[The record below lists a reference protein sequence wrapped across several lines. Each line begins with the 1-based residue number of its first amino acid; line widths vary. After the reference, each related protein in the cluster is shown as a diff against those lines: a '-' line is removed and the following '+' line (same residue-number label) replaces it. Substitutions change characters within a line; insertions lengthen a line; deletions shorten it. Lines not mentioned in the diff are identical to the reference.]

1 MQNSKKT
8 ICFPCVLSTIYCLL
22 LLFLG
27 CGNNRHAVIAVTGTN
42 IGVEISQNPANQTPQ
57 AKLGYQRSEIA
68 IVPSNRSGDVEPG
81 SAKGGAADVADVLM
95 ELKFNNI
102 FSLGRAGV
110 YQRLAVGTKAVEQS
124 VFMFARDEKGKID
137 ENTVKAIQSAQ
148 RIDII
153 SSIDLQARIA
163 RLYGESTPE
172 KKTVIEDVIKDV
184 GFPDWNTFRDSTPSP
199 TILKEIVEKL
209 KEKGFSTE

>member
-8 ICFPCVLSTIYCLL
+8 IYFPCVLSTIYCLL

-42 IGVEISQNPANQTPQ
+42 IGVEIAQSPENQTPH
-57 AKLGYQRSEIA
+57 AKLGYQRTEIA
-68 IVPSNRSGDVEPG
+68 IVPTNRSGAVNPDG
-81 SAKGGAADVADVLM
+81 KGNGAADVADVLM

-110 YQRLAVGTKAVEQS
+110 YQRLAVGKEAVKQS
-124 VFMFARDEKGKID
+124 VLMFAKDEKGVISQQAAD
-137 ENTVKAIQSAQ
+137 AIQSVH

-163 RLYGESTPE
+163 RLYGESE
-172 KKTVIEDVIKDV
+172 KKTVIEDVIKDA
-184 GFPDWNTFRDSTPSP
+184 GFPDWNTFRDSTPST
-199 TILKEIVEKL
+199 TILKEIIKKL
-209 KEKGFSTE
+209 KEKGFNIE